1 MSTLR
6 LGPLPKTEMVKL
18 TISLPIKLKQELEQ
32 YATLHSQLYDET
44 VEAAGLIPHMLESF
58 VSRDRGF
65 QGHRRTLN
73 KKRGIDPRKTAL

>member
-6 LGPLPKTEMVKL
+6 LGPLPKTEVVKL

-32 YATLHSQLYDET
+32 YAALHSELYGET
-44 VEAAGLIPHMLESF
+44 VEATGLIPHMLESF

-65 QGHRRTLN
+65 QR
-73 KKRGIDPRKTAL
+73 KRKEVSRK